1 MRWPGHVPAGRRYS
15 DQVRMIDVLPTL
27 LDLLQLAVPDDV
39 MGQSLVPLLS
49 SGSLSHDPL
58 AISELFSVGRELR
71 AYRRPTR
78 KLIHDLRT
86 KQSQIFDL
94 VADPNEKSPVANVA
108 LDWAR
113 ELFEDMKQSQAWL
126 DDFRNRFP
134 AERVTPVLT
143 DNVRRQLESLGYI
156 GGAAEPEES
165 ERP

>member
-1 MRWPGHVPAGRRYS
+1 
-15 DQVRMIDVLPTL
+15 VLPTL
-27 LDLLQLAVPDDV
+27 LDLVGMPAPDDV
-39 MGQSLVPLLS
+39 MGQSLAPLFAG
-49 SGSLSHDPL
+49 GSLSHDTL

-94 VADPNEKSPVANVA
+94 VGDPSEQSPIGTVA

-113 ELFEDMKQSQAWL
+113 ELFEDLKQAQKRL
-126 DDFRNRFP
+126 EGCRERFP
-134 AERVTPVLT
+134 AERVAPVLT

-156 GGAAEPEES
+156 GNATEPEEN
-165 ERP
+165 RPP